1 MTSVLFDDPGPKA
14 RARNVWLSIAT
25 LIVVLAIFGFIIFRF
40 AESGQFTAAKWRI
53 FTFPLVQQTILTSLG
68 ATLAAFGTAA
78 VGSLLLGIL
87 LAFGRLSDKRW
98 INLPCY
104 GFTELFRAVPL
115 LILMMIMYYGLSPL
129 GVHGITPFTAVVV
142 GLVLYNGSVLAEVF
156 RAGIEALP
164 LGQKEAGYA
173 IGLSKTNV
181 QVLILLPQAVRS
193 MLPVIIA
200 QLVVILKDT
209 ALGFIVTY
217 NEILFQANFFGSQAQ
232 YGSPVL
238 PALIIAG
245 FIYIGLCLILAG
257 AAKWLELRLRRG
269 RKVAA
274 VPMVED
280 AGVTFAGTS

>member
-1 MTSVLFDDPGPKA
+1 MTSILFDAPGPKA
-14 RARNVWLSIAT
+14 RQRNIWLSVLT
-25 LIVVLAIFGFIIFRF
+25 LIVVLAIVGFIVLRF
-40 AESGQFTAAKWRI
+40 VESGQFTAAKWRI
-53 FTFPLVQQTILTSLG
+53 FTFPLVQQTIISSLG

-78 VGSLLLGIL
+78 VGSLVLGIL

-98 INLPCY
+98 VNLPCY
-104 GFTELFRAVPL
+104 WFTELFRAVPL
-115 LILMMIMYYGLSPL
+115 LILMMIMYYGLPPL

-164 LGQKEAGYA
+164 QGQKEAGYA

-181 QVLILLPQAVRS
+181 QTIILLPQAVRS

-217 NEILFQANFFGSQAQ
+217 NEILFQANYFGSQAQ
-232 YGSPVL
+232 YGSPVI
-238 PALIIAG
+238 PALLIAG
-245 FIYIGLCLILAG
+245 VMYVGLCLLLAG
-257 AAKWLELRLRRG
+257 AAKWLERRLSRSPRVI
-269 RKVAA
+269 RAKAAA
-274 VPMVED
+274 VPQASLD
-280 AGVTFAGTS
+280 